1 MKSKIVIKGA
11 RVNNLKNID
20 VSINHGELT
29 VITGVSGSGKSSLAF
44 DTIFAEG
51 QRRFIESM
59 SSYARQF
66 LGKLNKPET
75 DYIKG
80 IAPSIAIQQKVIT
93 NNPRSTVGTSTEIYD
108 YLKLLFARIG
118 ITISPKSGEIVKKHV
133 PQDVLKAL
141 KEFPNSQ
148 KMAVVCPIHNS
159 ASVSVDKKI
168 QLLIEQG
175 FKRIYINNKIIN
187 LDELNSSETSL
198 NTALLVIDRIVV
210 KKESDENDAR
220 YIDSIQ
226 IAFSEGKGACGLLDI
241 EQGNVTWFTNLFEL
255 DEMTFQEPSVH
266 FFTFNNPFG
275 ACKTCEGYGR
285 VLGIDQNLVLPNKQ
299 LSVYEGAI
307 APWKGEIMGEYLNQ
321 LVYNAKKF
329 NFPIHRPIS
338 ELSAEEIDILWEGN
352 SYFMGLNKFFKFLES
367 QTYKIQYRVMLS
379 RYRGQTECPECK
391 GTRLRG
397 DANYVK
403 INQYSIQ
410 DIVLLPIIQCL
421 DFFNQLELSVTEKE
435 ISKRILPE
443 IIQRLRFLKDV
454 GLGYLTLNRAA
465 NTLSGGES
473 QRINLATA
481 LGSSLVG
488 SIYVLD
494 EPSIGLH
501 PQDTQR
507 LISVL
512 QHLKNLGNTVLV
524 VEHDE
529 EIMKAAD
536 SVIDIGPLAGQY
548 GGEVVYH
555 GTYKDLHKAKNSLT
569 ADYLTQKIAIPLPQ
583 KRRNTTKKIMIAGAR
598 KNNLKNIHVTLP
610 LNSLVCISGVSG
622 SGKSTLIKEIVYPA
636 IRTHLGL
643 TSELNIGYD
652 TLSGDL
658 NLIKNVE
665 FIDQNPIGKSSRS
678 NPITYVKAFDDIRE
692 LFARQPLAKMRGY
705 KPGFFSFNVEGGRCE
720 MCEGEGTITV
730 GMQFMADVELSC
742 DTCKGKRYK
751 AETLEVNYRGIN
763 IHELL
768 AMNLTDAY
776 SFFAAS
782 NERTEQKITEKIKP
796 LIDVGLCYLK
806 VGQSSSTMSGG
817 EAQRIKL
824 ASFLSKG
831 STIDTL
837 FIFDEPTTGLH
848 FHDIEKL
855 NIAFNALI
863 NKGNSIFVIEHNVE
877 VMKCADWIIDLGPEG
892 GENGGNLLF
901 SGVPEAISEL
911 KDNST
916 GLFLRD
922 KLKNRK
928 T

>member
-133 PQDVLKAL
+133 PQDVLQAL

-148 KMAVVCPIHNS
+148 KMAVVCPIHSS

-187 LDELNSSETSL
+187 LDEINSSETSL

-421 DFFNQLELSVTEKE
+421 DFFNQLELSVSEKE

-555 GTYKDLHKAKNSLT
+555 GKYSDLHKAKNSLT

-610 LNSLVCISGVSG
+610 LHSLVCISGVSG

-796 LIDVGLCYLK
+796 LIDVGLGYLK

-855 NIAFNALI
+855 IIAFNALI

-922 KLKNRK
+922 KLKNKK

>member
-118 ITISPKSGEIVKKHV
+118 VTISPKSGEIVKKHV
-133 PQDVLKAL
+133 PQDVLQAL

-148 KMAVVCPIHNS
+148 KMAVVCPIHSS

-555 GTYKDLHKAKNSLT
+555 GKYSDLHKAKNSLT
-569 ADYLTQKIAIPLPQ
+569 ADYLTKKIAIPLPQ

-610 LNSLVCISGVSG
+610 LHSLVCISGVSG

-796 LIDVGLCYLK
+796 LIDVGLGYLK

-855 NIAFNALI
+855 IIAFNALI

-901 SGVPEAISEL
+901 SGVPEAMSEL

-922 KLKNRK
+922 NLNNKK

>member
-133 PQDVLKAL
+133 PQDVLRAL

-148 KMAVVCPIHNS
+148 KMAVVCPIHTS

-187 LDELNSSETSL
+187 LDEINSSETSL

-421 DFFNQLELSVTEKE
+421 DFFNQLELSVSEKE

-610 LNSLVCISGVSG
+610 LHSLVCISGVSG

-782 NERTEQKITEKIKP
+782 NERIEQKITEKIKP
-796 LIDVGLCYLK
+796 LIDVGLGYLK

-817 EAQRIKL
+817 EAQRVKL

-855 NIAFNALI
+855 IIAFNALI

-877 VMKCADWIIDLGPEG
+877 VIKCADWIIDLGPEG

-922 KLKNRK
+922 KLKNKK

>member
-118 ITISPKSGEIVKKHV
+118 VTISPKSGEIVKKHV
-133 PQDVLKAL
+133 PQDVLQAL

-148 KMAVVCPIHNS
+148 KMAVVCPVHSS
-159 ASVSVDKKI
+159 ASLSVDKKI

-175 FKRIYINNKIIN
+175 FKRIYTNNKIIN
-187 LDELNSSETSL
+187 LDEINSSETSL

-210 KKESDENDAR
+210 KKESIENDAR

-226 IAFSEGKGACGLLDI
+226 IAFSEGKGTCGLLDI

-421 DFFNQLELSVTEKE
+421 DFFNQLELSVSEKE

-555 GTYKDLHKAKNSLT
+555 GKYSDLHKAKNSLT

-610 LNSLVCISGVSG
+610 LHSLVCISGVSG

-796 LIDVGLCYLK
+796 LIDVGLGYLK

-855 NIAFNALI
+855 IIAFNALI

-901 SGVPEAISEL
+901 SGVPEAMSEL

-922 KLKNRK
+922 KLKNKK

>member
-1 MKSKIVIKGA
+1 MKNKIVIKGA

-118 ITISPKSGEIVKKHV
+118 TTISPKSGEIVKKHV

-141 KEFPNSQ
+141 KEFPDLQ
-148 KMAVVCPIHNS
+148 KIAVVCPIHRS
-159 ASVSVDKKI
+159 ASLSADKKI
-168 QLLIEQG
+168 QLLVEQG

-187 LDELNSSETSL
+187 IDEINSIETSL
-198 NTALLVIDRIVV
+198 DSALLVIDRIVV

-285 VLGIDQNLVLPNKQ
+285 VLGIDQDLVLPNKQ

-338 ELSAEEIDILWEGN
+338 ELSAEEIAILWEGN
-352 SYFMGLNKFFKFLES
+352 SYFMGLNKFFKFIES

-403 INQYSIQ
+403 INKYSIQ

-421 DFFNQLELSVTEKE
+421 DFFNQLELSVSEKE

-443 IIQRLRFLKDV
+443 IIQRLSFLKDV

-555 GTYKDLHKAKNSLT
+555 GTYSDLHKAKNSLT

-583 KRRNTTKKIMIAGAR
+583 KRRNTSKKIMIAGAR

-692 LFARQPLAKMRGY
+692 LFARQPLAKLRGY

-720 MCEGEGTITV
+720 MCQGEGTITV
-730 GMQFMADVELSC
+730 GMQFMADIELSC

-796 LIDVGLCYLK
+796 LIDVGLGYLK

-831 STIDTL
+831 STTETL

-855 NIAFNALI
+855 IIAFNALI

-922 KLKNRK
+922 KLKNK
-928 T
+928 TT

>member
-118 ITISPKSGEIVKKHV
+118 VTISPKSGEIVKKHV
-133 PQDVLKAL
+133 PQDVLQAL

-148 KMAVVCPIHNS
+148 KMAVVCPVHSS
-159 ASVSVDKKI
+159 ASLSVDKKI

-187 LDELNSSETSL
+187 LDEINSSETSL

-210 KKESDENDAR
+210 KKESIENDAR

-226 IAFSEGKGACGLLDI
+226 IAFSEGKGTCGLLDI

-421 DFFNQLELSVTEKE
+421 DFFNQLELSVSEKE

-555 GTYKDLHKAKNSLT
+555 GKYSDLHKAKNSLT

-610 LNSLVCISGVSG
+610 LHSLVCISGVSG

-796 LIDVGLCYLK
+796 LIDVGLGYLK

-855 NIAFNALI
+855 IIAFNALI

-901 SGVPEAISEL
+901 SGVPEAMSEL

-922 KLKNRK
+922 KLKNKK

>member
-118 ITISPKSGEIVKKHV
+118 ITISPKSGGIVKKHV
-133 PQDVLKAL
+133 PQDVLQAL

-148 KMAVVCPIHNS
+148 KMAVVCPIHSS

-187 LDELNSSETSL
+187 LDEINSSETSL

-421 DFFNQLELSVTEKE
+421 DFFNQLELSVSEKE

-555 GTYKDLHKAKNSLT
+555 GKYSDLHKAKNSLT

-796 LIDVGLCYLK
+796 LIDVGLGYLK

-855 NIAFNALI
+855 IIAFNALI

-901 SGVPEAISEL
+901 SGVPEAMSEL

-922 KLKNRK
+922 KLKNKK

>member
-1 MKSKIVIKGA
+1 VKNKIVIKGA

-118 ITISPKSGEIVKKHV
+118 TTISPKSGEIVKKHV

-141 KEFPNSQ
+141 KKFPDLQ
-148 KMAVVCPIHNS
+148 KMAVVCPIHSSSSLS
-159 ASVSVDKKI
+159 ADKKI
-168 QLLIEQG
+168 QLLVEQG

-187 LDELNSSETSL
+187 IDEINSIETSL
-198 NTALLVIDRIVV
+198 DSALLVIDRIIV

-338 ELSAEEIDILWEGN
+338 ELSAEEIDILWDGN

-421 DFFNQLELSVTEKE
+421 DFFNQLELSISEKE

-443 IIQRLRFLKDV
+443 IIQRLSFLKDV

-555 GTYKDLHKAKNSLT
+555 GKYSDLHKAKNSLT

-610 LNSLVCISGVSG
+610 LHSLVCISGVSG

-796 LIDVGLCYLK
+796 LIDVGLGYLK

-855 NIAFNALI
+855 IIAFNALI

-922 KLKNRK
+922 KLKNK
-928 T
+928 TT